1 MKKASGKIFAVML
14 VSVLLFMFCGF
25 TVSVNAEQSYLQRAE
40 TSLNQYEFL
49 QNYGN
54 SNARQIFSVSSGYA
68 GAYIDDDGYLTIG
81 TVGTANFLQ
90 TAVTE
95 KMEHNTVAKE
105 KRQSIRFKQQQFTYE
120 YLNQIFDSLTEIS
133 GIAYGID
140 YEENCVDIKYYEESD
155 KYIAED
161 LLEENGFNPAAVEF
175 AQAENPAIPTSD
187 VYPYPGTEVRYNY
200 GFLNLVVKSGTI
212 GFCAYDN
219 QTGKYGI
226 VTNAH
231 VADNWDKTYK
241 TGDKVTIGNL
251 AKRALGGTIDAA
263 FIEFTNE
270 DMCVTD
276 QIQLSETMYYGIGD
290 VASESIILQGT
301 PIRRMGNVSG
311 ETTGT
316 IMYTNCTVPA
326 NYGTKDNPNIIPIS
340 NCIQYNNGGALG
352 DSGGPVVMQ
361 HANHYFLGIHFAL
374 DDETGCGYACRASNI
389 LSQLNLSIVNS
400 QWMVSHP
407 ELWQ

>member
-1 MKKASGKIFAVML
+1 ML

-54 SNARQIFSVSSGYA
+54 SNARQLFSVSSGYA

-81 TVGTANFLQ
+81 TVSTANVLR
-90 TAVTE
+90 TAVAE
-95 KMEHNTVAKE
+95 KMKKYTVAKE

-133 GIAYGID
+133 GIAYGI
-140 YEENCVDIKYYEESD
+140 
-155 KYIAED
+155 
-161 LLEENGFNPAAVEF
+161 
-175 AQAENPAIPTSD
+175 
-187 VYPYPGTEVRYNY
+187 
-200 GFLNLVVKSGTI
+200 
-212 GFCAYDN
+212 
-219 QTGKYGI
+219 

-241 TGDKVTIGNL
+241 TGDKVAIGNL
-251 AKRALGGTIDAA
+251 AKRTLGGTIDAA

-270 DMCVTD
+270 DMCVTE

-301 PIRRMGNVSG
+301 PIRRKGITTG

-316 IMYTNCTVPA
+316 IVYPTYNLSL
-326 NYGTKDNPNIIPIS
+326 NYGTEDDPNYITIS
-340 NCIQYNNGGALG
+340 NSIVYSNAGDSG

-361 HANHYFLGIHFAL
+361 HANHYFLGIHFASNKV
-374 DDETGCGYACRASNI
+374 DRGYACRASNI

-400 QWMVSHP
+400 QWMINHP
-407 ELWQ
+407 ELWP

>member
-1 MKKASGKIFAVML
+1 ML

-40 TSLNQYEFL
+40 NSLNQYEFL

-54 SNARQIFSVSSGYA
+54 SNARQLFSVSSGYA
-68 GAYIDDDGYLTIG
+68 GAYIDDDGYLTIR
-81 TVGTANFLQ
+81 TVSTANVLR
-90 TAVTE
+90 TAVAE
-95 KMEHNTVAKE
+95 KMEKHTVAKE

-120 YLNQIFDSLTEIS
+120 YLNQIFDSLTEVS
-133 GIAYGID
+133 GISYGID
-140 YEENCVDIKYYEESD
+140 YEENCVDIEYYEESD
-155 KYIAED
+155 KYIVED
-161 LLEENGFNPAAVEF
+161 LLAENGFNLAAVEF
-175 AQAENPAIPTSD
+175 AQAENPAVPTSA

-200 GFLNLVVKSGTI
+200 GFLNLNYKRGTI

-251 AKRALGGTIDAA
+251 AKRALGGNIDAA
-263 FIEFTNE
+263 FIEITNSN
-270 DMCVTD
+270 MCVTE
-276 QIQLSETMYYGIGD
+276 QIQLSDTMYYGIGD

-301 PIRRMGNVSG
+301 PIRRKGITTG

-316 IMYTNCTVPA
+316 IVYSTYNIPI
-326 NYGTKDNPNIIPIS
+326 NYGSDDDPNYITIS
-340 NCIQYNNGGALG
+340 NSIVYSNAGDSG

-361 HANHYFLGIHFAL
+361 HANHYFLGIHFASNKV
-374 DDETGCGYACRASNI
+374 DRGYACRASNI

-400 QWMVSHP
+400 QWMINHP
-407 ELWQ
+407 ELWP

>member
-1 MKKASGKIFAVML
+1 MKKTSGKIFAVML

-54 SNARQIFSVSSGYA
+54 SNARQLFSVSSGYA

-81 TVGTANFLQ
+81 TVSTANVLQ
-90 TAVTE
+90 TAVAE
-95 KMEHNTVAKE
+95 KMEKHTVAKE

-140 YEENCVDIKYYEESD
+140 YEENRVDIEYYEESD

-161 LLEENGFNPAAVEF
+161 LLEENGFNLAAVEF
-175 AQAENPAIPTSD
+175 TQTENPAVPTSD

-200 GFLNLVVKSGTI
+200 GFLNLSYKRGTI

-251 AKRALGGTIDAA
+251 AKRTLGGTIDAA

-270 DMCVTD
+270 DMCVTE

-301 PIRRMGNVSG
+301 PIRRKGITTG

-316 IMYTNCTVPA
+316 IVYSTYNIPI
-326 NYGTKDNPNIIPIS
+326 NYGSDDDPNYITIS
-340 NCIQYNNGGALG
+340 NSIVYSNAGDSG

-361 HANHYFLGIHFAL
+361 HANHYFLGIHFASNKV
-374 DDETGCGYACRASNI
+374 DRGYACRASNI

-400 QWMVSHP
+400 QWMINHP
-407 ELWQ
+407 ELWP